1 MASTFLAT
9 LHLLVPSAPILPA
22 TTFAE
27 HALIAVHTN
36 SSVLDDI
43 LADFAEVE
51 LWNVRPAAGTTH
63 RAELFAGPDGLGKL
77 RNVFASELSGSE
89 TIAGPGEMLNL
100 WNEEHKRIAHRVA
113 TQPLTNASSPEAFLE
128 FFEDYRPYD
137 EIQVY
142 MDRVLLEHIDIATH
156 FELPGVTREG
166 RTMRGISFST
176 ATGGEDKPAMYIQ
189 GSAHANEWLGTMA
202 AMYCIRQ
209 LVEGYETGDPQIVNI
224 LQSMTIY
231 IVPVLNVDGYLW
243 TFADGGA
250 RNWRKNRRDNGDGS
264 FGVDLNRN
272 NGPAAT
278 WCTAGSS
285 TNPSSN
291 TFCGPSV
298 FSEPEDRA
306 MSDFLERNTNTI
318 VAAVDFHTFGSLLL
332 YPYQVSAAQLPLP
345 ERDVFETLGLAQQE
359 AINTVNGGSFRS
371 IQGVDLY
378 AHSGGFID
386 MSWELHRIFG
396 FTYEGSGNSHV
407 QPPDNILPSSRE
419 QWEGVLTVSEFVLQR
434 GAEAAL

>member
-176 ATGGEDKPAMYIQ
+176 ATGGEDKPV
-189 GSAHANEWLGTMA
+189 T
-202 AMYCIRQ
+202 
-209 LVEGYETGDPQIVNI
+209 P
-224 LQSMTIY
+224 
-231 IVPVLNVDGYLW
+231 
-243 TFADGGA
+243 
-250 RNWRKNRRDNGDGS
+250 K
-264 FGVDLNRN
+264 
-272 NGPAAT
+272 
-278 WCTAGSS
+278 SS
-285 TNPSSN
+285 TS
-291 TFCGPSV
+291 C
-298 FSEPEDRA
+298 RA
-306 MSDFLERNTNTI
+306 
-318 VAAVDFHTFGSLLL
+318 
-332 YPYQVSAAQLPLP
+332 
-345 ERDVFETLGLAQQE
+345 
-359 AINTVNGGSFRS
+359 
-371 IQGVDLY
+371 
-378 AHSGGFID
+378 
-386 MSWELHRIFG
+386 
-396 FTYEGSGNSHV
+396 
-407 QPPDNILPSSRE
+407 
-419 QWEGVLTVSEFVLQR
+419 
-434 GAEAAL
+434 